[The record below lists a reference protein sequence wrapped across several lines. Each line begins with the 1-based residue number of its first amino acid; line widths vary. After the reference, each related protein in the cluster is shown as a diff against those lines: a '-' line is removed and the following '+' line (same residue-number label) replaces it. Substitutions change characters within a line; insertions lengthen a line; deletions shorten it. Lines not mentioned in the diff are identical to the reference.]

1 MSDAADFANDLL
13 LKSMDLALAARKPAE
28 AQAASMFCVGCG
40 NLIPWQRR
48 FAVANCV
55 RCMSCQTTLEVQG
68 GWDVR

>member
-13 LKSMDLALAARKPAE
+13 LKSMDLALASRKPAE

-48 FAVANCV
+48 FAVTNCV
-55 RCMSCQTTLEVQG
+55 RCMSCQTSLEVQG